1 MTPTDGPTRPDDVAD
16 VPLRVLAGTYADNM
30 LGWHLFGG
38 KRYTLGVLAD
48 GAALTQ
54 RIDADRWPTTLAALT
69 EGATL
74 DEVADA
80 MVEHP
85 EDVRIGLTMWAVGQ
99 HSEGSISL
107 MRYREIVN
115 LVDVGGE
122 PVGEPGPQ

>member
-80 MVEHP
+80 MGMDP
-85 EDVRIGLTMWAVGQ
+85 GDVSAATLELLARRVSDTRL
-99 HSEGSISL
+99 E
-107 MRYREIVN
+107 EIVS
-115 LVDVGGE
+115 LVDGGDDT
-122 PVGEPGPQ
+122 VSEPGPQ